1 MIGRVFG
8 GRVLGGLAFA
18 ALLGA
23 LGWFLWAQGTQRVVA
38 DWLDARAAEG
48 WLVNYEALDVT
59 GFPAEFR
66 TVLEGLELADPD
78 TGWVW
83 TLPRLDLVQPVFR
96 PGELRAV
103 WPAEQR
109 LASPYERLTVSSAA
123 MTSDL
128 ELQPAAHYALD
139 LSDTQL
145 EEVSVESSAGWRMAL
160 GQGHLTMAR
169 REGTDASYAVSFAA
183 RDLAPP
189 ARARAQLDPAGVL
202 PETVSVLGYEAVMD
216 FDRPWDLRAIEE
228 RRPQPVRIDLGELQ
242 AVWGGLLLRAA
253 GEIEVSDTGVPEGE
267 IAVRAENWRDMV
279 ELAVNGGVIP
289 ERMRGT
295 VEGLLGVVAGL
306 SGDPEVID
314 ATLGFSDGRVFLGP
328 LPLGPAPRLVLR

>member
-1 MIGRVFG
+1 MIGRVF
-8 GRVLGGLAFA
+8 GGLAFA
-18 ALLGA
+18 ALLAA
-23 LGWFLWAQGTQRVVA
+23 LGWFLWAQGTQRVVE
-38 DWLDARAAEG
+38 DWLAARVEEG
-48 WLVNYEALDVT
+48 WLVNYGALEVT

-66 TVLEGLELADPD
+66 TSFEALELADPD

-96 PGELRAV
+96 PGEVLAV
-103 WPAEQR
+103 WPDEQR
-109 LASPYERLTVSSAA
+109 LASPYERLTIASAA
-123 MTSDL
+123 MTSEL
-128 ELQPAAHYALD
+128 ELRPSDLYALD
-139 LSDTQL
+139 LSDTRL
-145 EEVSVESSAGWRMAL
+145 SDVTVESSAGWRMAL
-160 GQGHLTMAR
+160 AEGHLTMAL
-169 REGTDASYAVSFAA
+169 REGTEAAYAVSFAA

-189 ARARAQLDPAGVL
+189 APARAQLDPAGVL
-202 PETVSVLGYEAVMD
+202 PATVSVLGYDAVME

-228 RRPQPVRIDLGELQ
+228 RRPQPVRVDLRELQ
-242 AVWGGLLLRAA
+242 AIWGGLLLRAA
-253 GEIEVSDTGVPEGE
+253 GEIVVTDTGVPEGE

-314 ATLGFSDGRVFLGP
+314 ATLGFSGGRVFLGP